1 MEKKYIDLEV
11 KVSIE
16 EMKQIGEFCKE
27 KGVNFSEWMRELALK
42 EIEKEKKSEEKEDD
56 FSSWVFII

>member
-42 EIEKEKKSEEKEDD
+42 EIEKEKKSEEQEDD

>member
-16 EMKQIGEFCKE
+16 EMKQIGEFCKK

-42 EIEKEKKSEEKEDD
+42 EIEKEKKSGEKEDD
-56 FSSWVFII
+56 FSS

>member
-1 MEKKYIDLEV
+1 VEKKYIDLEV

-42 EIEKEKKSEEKEDD
+42 EIEKEKKSEEQEDD

>member
-16 EMKQIGEFCKE
+16 EMKQIGEFCKK

-56 FSSWVFII
+56 FSS